1 MGKLLL
7 DQYSLL
13 HFAVGIVVY
22 FWGISLKTW
31 IIGHIL
37 FEYIENTPRG
47 MQFINNNLNGLWP
60 GGKPEP
66 DSFINSTIGDN
77 LIAALGW
84 LFAYYIDNLGKK
96 YNLYTPHINKN

>member
-1 MGKLLL
+1 MGKYLL

-22 FWGISLKTW
+22 FWGISFKNW

-37 FEYIENTPRG
+37 FEYFENTKEG
-47 MQFINNNLNGLWP
+47 MNFINTYLHGIWP
-60 GGKPEP
+60 GGKDEP

-77 LIAALGW
+77 LMAAFGW

-96 YNLYTPHINKN
+96 YNWYTPHIANK